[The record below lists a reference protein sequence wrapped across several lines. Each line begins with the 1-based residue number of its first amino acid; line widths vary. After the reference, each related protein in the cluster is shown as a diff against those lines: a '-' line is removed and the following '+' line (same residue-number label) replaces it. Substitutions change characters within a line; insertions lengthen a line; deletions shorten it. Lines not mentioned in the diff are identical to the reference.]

1 MTKNN
6 INEANL
12 PKLEDGCVVGS
23 KKCYGETIMCDT
35 CKMPLCEE
43 HMSRKEHL
51 LDCHYRLGQE
61 KKTIKEMQERYTEEQ
76 KLEKEK
82 KENELVEKVFKDTG
96 LKMTYD
102 EIIAKQKEDEAN
114 RKYRLEKERERIK
127 EAKRGINSIG
137 ES

>member
-82 KENELVEKVFKDTG
+82 KENELVEK
-96 LKMTYD
+96 M
-102 EIIAKQKEDEAN
+102 
-114 RKYRLEKERERIK
+114 EK
-127 EAKRGINSIG
+127 IG
-137 ES
+137 EDVGKNKKRDKEERNNY